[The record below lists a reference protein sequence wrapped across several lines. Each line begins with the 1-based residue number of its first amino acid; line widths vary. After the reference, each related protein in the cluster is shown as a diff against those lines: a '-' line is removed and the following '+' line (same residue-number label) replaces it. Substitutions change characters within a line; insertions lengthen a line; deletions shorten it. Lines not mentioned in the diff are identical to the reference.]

1 MVSMVA
7 HRPVDAHILTAA
19 RGAMQGRSRPPLAD
33 LRASFVPSL
42 RSSLPG
48 STRQSISFAKNFLR
62 RRMDP
67 RVKPGGDAASTA
79 KSDQSESVL
88 GGDKARPARGA

>member
-7 HRPVDAHILTAA
+7 RRPLDAHILTAA

-33 LRASFVPSL
+33 LRASFVPI